1 MTDKEIVEEYNNG
14 SREKAFNEL
23 VKTYSERVY
32 WLIRRFVLSHEDA
45 DDLVQEVFLKV
56 WKYLPGFRGES
67 GLFTWI
73 YKIATNEALN
83 FLHRQKIRSALQFES
98 LSAEL
103 ERRIDDDPYFNGNN
117 AVIMLHKAIA
127 TLPEKQKT
135 VFLMRYYEELPYEEI
150 SAITGTSVGAL
161 KASYHIA
168 YEKIREHLEK
178 NKDWD

>member
-1 MTDKEIVEEYNNG
+1 MTDKEIVEEFHNG
-14 SREKAFNEL
+14 SQEKAFNAL
-23 VKTYSERVY
+23 VKSYSERVY

-56 WKYLPGFRGES
+56 WKYFPGFRGES

-83 FLHRQKIRSALQFES
+83 FLHRQKIRSVLQFES

-103 ERRIDDDPYFNGNN
+103 ERRIDDDPYFDGNN
-117 AVIMLHKAIA
+117 ALRMLHKAIA

-135 VFLMRYYEELPYEEI
+135 VFLMRYYDDLPYEEI